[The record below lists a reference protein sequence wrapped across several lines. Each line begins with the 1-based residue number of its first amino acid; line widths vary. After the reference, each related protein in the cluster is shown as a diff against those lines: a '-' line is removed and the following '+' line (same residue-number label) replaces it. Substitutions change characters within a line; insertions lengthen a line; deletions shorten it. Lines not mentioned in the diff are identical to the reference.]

1 MRTAALSLLL
11 VALAA
16 CGGGGRESGEP
27 RGLLDGIPQDGVVL
41 GEPDAPVTLV
51 EFADLQCP
59 YCARFAGTAFPAVVR
74 EYVRS
79 GEVRLVFRGV
89 VFLGPDSEEALR
101 AVLAAGQQGK
111 LWQLVELLYAHQGP
125 ENSGWVTDDL
135 MRELGG
141 GVEGLDVE
149 RMMAERTS
157 EAVEV
162 ELALAAQAADRARVD
177 GTPIFWVGPT
187 DEPLHLLAKGAAE
200 AAVFRSA
207 LDGLLGKTAREA
219 A

>member
-1 MRTAALSLLL
+1 MRAAAFSLLVL
-11 VALAA
+11 ALAA
-16 CGGGGRESGEP
+16 CGGAGESDEP
-27 RGLLDGIPQDGVVL
+27 RGLLDGIPQEGVVL
-41 GEPDAPVTLV
+41 GDPDAPVTLV

-59 YCARFAGTAFPAVVR
+59 YCARFTRTAFAVIVEEFVR
-74 EYVRS
+74 T

-89 VFLGPDSEEALR
+89 AFLGPDSEKALR
-101 AVLAAGQQGK
+101 AVLAAGQQRK

-125 ENSGWVTDDL
+125 ENSGWVTDEL
-135 MRELGG
+135 VRELGG

-177 GTPIFWVGPT
+177 GTPTFWAGPT
-187 DEPLHLLAKGAAE
+187 DEPLRLLAKGAAE
-200 AAVFRSA
+200 AAAFRSA
-207 LDGLLGKTAREA
+207 LAGLLGGTAREA

>member
-16 CGGGGRESGEP
+16 CGGGSGESGEP

-59 YCARFAGTAFPAVVR
+59 YCARFAGTAFPAIVR

-111 LWQLVELLYAHQGP
+111 LWQLVERLYEAQGP
-125 ENSGWVTDDL
+125 EGSGWVTDEL
-135 MRELGG
+135 LRRLGG
-141 GVEGLDVE
+141 SIDGLDVE
-149 RMMAERTS
+149 RMLAERTS
-157 EAVEV
+157 RAVEV
-162 ELALAAQAADRARVD
+162 ELALAREAAARARVD
-177 GTPIFWVGPT
+177 ATPTFWAGPT
-187 DEPLHLLAKGAAE
+187 DGPLRLLGKGAAD

-207 LDGLLGKTAREA
+207 LDALLGGPAAEA

>member
-1 MRTAALSLLL
+1 MRAAALSLLL
-11 VALAA
+11 LALAA
-16 CGGGGRESGEP
+16 CGGGTPESDEP

-59 YCARFAGTAFPAVVR
+59 YCARFSATAFPAVVE

-111 LWQLVELLYAHQGP
+111 LWHLVELLYETQGP
-125 ENSGWVTDDL
+125 EGSGWVTD
-135 MRELGG
+135 ELLRRVGRR
-141 GVEGLDVE
+141 VEGLDVE
-149 RMMAERTS
+149 RMLDERVS

-162 ELALAAQAADRARVD
+162 ELALAREAASRARVNA
-177 GTPIFWVGPT
+177 TPTFWAGPT
-187 DEPLHLLAKGAAE
+187 GGTLRFLGKGAAE
-200 AAVFRSA
+200 AAVFRSV
-207 LDGLLGKTAREA
+207 LEGLLGDPAVEA

>member
-1 MRTAALSLLL
+1 MRAAAFSLLVL
-11 VALAA
+11 ALAA
-16 CGGGGRESGEP
+16 CGGAGESDEP
-27 RGLLDGIPQDGVVL
+27 RGLLDGIPQEGVVL
-41 GEPDAPVTLV
+41 GDPDAPVTLV

-59 YCARFAGTAFPAVVR
+59 YCARFTRTAFAVIVEEFVR
-74 EYVRS
+74 T

-89 VFLGPDSEEALR
+89 AFLGPDSEKALR
-101 AVLAAGQQGK
+101 AVLAAGQQRK

-125 ENSGWVTDDL
+125 ENSGWVTDEL
-135 MRELGG
+135 VRELGG

-149 RMMAERTS
+149 RRMAERTS

-177 GTPIFWVGPT
+177 GTPTFWVGPT
-187 DEPLHLLAKGAAE
+187 DEPLRLLAKGAAE
-200 AAVFRSA
+200 AAAFRSA
-207 LDGLLGKTAREA
+207 LAGLLGETAREA